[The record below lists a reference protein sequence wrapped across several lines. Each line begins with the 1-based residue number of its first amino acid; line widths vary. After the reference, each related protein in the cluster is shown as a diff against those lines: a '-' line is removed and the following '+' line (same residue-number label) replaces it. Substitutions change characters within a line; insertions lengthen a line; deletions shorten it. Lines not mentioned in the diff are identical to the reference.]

1 MNRNRGITLI
11 ELMIVVVIVGI
22 LAAIAYPSYRDQAL
36 RSGRT
41 EGKATLEARALALER
56 CYTQFMSYN
65 NAACA
70 AAQAAANGLTGEGRY
85 NVTIGNLTATTFT
98 LTATPAGG
106 QVGDAACGALSIDER
121 GQRTAATGNNA
132 QCW

>member
-1 MNRNRGITLI
+1 MYRNRGVTLI

-41 EGKATLEARALALER
+41 EGKAALEARALAMER
-56 CYTQFMSYN
+56 CFTQFMSYDDPG
-65 NAACA
+65 CA
-70 AAQAAANGLTGEGRY
+70 AAQAAADGPTGEGRY
-85 NVTIGNLTATTFT
+85 NITIARTATTFT
-98 LTATPAGG
+98 LTATPLAG
-106 QVGDAACGALSIDER
+106 QAGDAACGALAINER